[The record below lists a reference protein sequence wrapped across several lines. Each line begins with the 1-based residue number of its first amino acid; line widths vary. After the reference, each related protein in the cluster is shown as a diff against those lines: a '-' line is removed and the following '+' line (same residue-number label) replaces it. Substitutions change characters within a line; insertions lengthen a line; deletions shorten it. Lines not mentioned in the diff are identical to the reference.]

1 MNLVSQFSAP
11 IHSTGIFYIDFGS
24 EASEFGPFVPGT
36 YYMAPKNIL
45 VKNYLIIW
53 NQSDSS
59 NQNHPMR
66 FSTTPDGPLNQ
77 SSPGTILYTVV
88 DHLQHPLRIMKM
100 SIRLFL
106 MNEDETNR
114 IYYHC
119 AIHNYMSGY
128 TGDEGYMI
136 LDTSTDDDDDV
147 NEHILHRIFI
157 NLVIHQPLIE
167 NM

>member
-1 MNLVSQFSAP
+1 MDLVSQFKVLLL
-11 IHSTGIFYIDFGS
+11 HSPQVFFTLTLDP

-45 VKNYLIIW
+45 VKKNYLIIW

-77 SSPGTILYTVV
+77 SSPGTILYTSSGSSSAPAA
-88 DHLQHPLRIMKM
+88 DYENEYQA
-100 SIRLFL
+100 LFL

-114 IYYHC
+114 ICYRC
-119 AIHNYMSGY
+119 AIHL
-128 TGDEGYMI
+128 I
-136 LDTSTDDDDDV
+136 
-147 NEHILHRIFI
+147 IC
-157 NLVIHQPLIE
+157 LVTLVMKDI
-167 NM
+167 